1 MPEIL
6 FSPISVFSPKS
17 NDTCHNFASFLYS
30 STIKPASSLFISL
43 AVSKTVIKAINTAFI
58 ATAGTTPQVAS
69 EIILATKLIV
79 YPVLQSL
86 PQKFSNAEIRFNTY
100 LISYIC
106 PYAAF
111 IFSLLFS

>member
-17 NDTCHNFASFLYS
+17 NDTCHNFASLLYS

-43 AVSKTVIKAINTAFI
+43 AVSKTVIRAINTAFI
-58 ATAGTTPQVAS
+58 ATAGTTPLVAL
-69 EIILATKLIV
+69 EINFATALTV
-79 YPVLQSL
+79 LPVTLSL
-86 PQKFSNAEIRFNTY
+86 PQKFLKAEIRFNTY